1 MPHAPLPPAPDA
13 VLFDAGLTL
22 IHPSG
27 EVLAEEL
34 AAAGH
39 SGVGPARA
47 TTALVLAAEARHL
60 PLPAGTDGTAKVA
73 RTFAALLGLDPDAV
87 VPAVLSALSRPDLY
101 RDVDP
106 EAASTLRT
114 LSDQGLTLGVISNSE
129 GTVRDELHQAG
140 LLPYLEVVVDSTVV
154 GFEKPD
160 PRIYRHALDRLGIDG
175 ERCWYVGDGLV
186 NDVFGALR
194 AGFGHG
200 ILYDRFDAYAHLPH
214 VPRITALSE
223 LPPLV
228 GAARGRRRTLTA
240 TSPMTTSAALRVP

>member
-1 MPHAPLPPAPDA
+1 MPHAPLPHAPLPHAPLPPAPDA

-39 SGVGPARA
+39 TGVDPARA

-60 PLPAGTDGTAKVA
+60 PLPTRTDGTDKVA

-101 RDVDP
+101 RDIDP
-106 EAASTLRT
+106 EAASTLRA
-114 LSDQGLTLGVISNSE
+114 LSEQGLTLGVISNSE
-129 GTVRDELHQAG
+129 GTVRDELDQAG

-154 GFEKPD
+154 GYEKPD
-160 PRIYRHALDRLGIDG
+160 PRIYRHALDLLGIDG

-186 NDVFGALR
+186 NDVLGALR

-200 ILYDRFDAYAHLPH
+200 ILYDRFGAYAHLPH
-214 VPRITALSE
+214 IPRLTALSQ
-223 LPPLV
+223 LPSLTD
-228 GAARGRRRTLTA
+228 AARD
-240 TSPMTTSAALRVP
+240 PLRVVS